1 MNVTLFIFYYFI
13 LCLRRLITTSKY
25 CIWHRPPMI
34 EPLPAGWLRLTD
46 TTGLKKLLWLVAR
59 SEIQS
64 PSPTHTSW
72 AEWPGVGQCGTSV
85 PSGNKFKLVDLFLL
99 LGGNKVIL
107 KFIKTWAKNTFT
119 QSGSCICLLPDSAGR
134 FSSVCLAGPC
144 LGESEWRVSLMTE
157 EGATAECWMLN
168 FIFYTLYILKYSPV
182 AQAFGLVVSK
192 EWSKLLKIN
201 ILFMLSTAVSWLS
214 YSQY

>member
-134 FSSVCLAGPC
+134 FRSVCQAGPC

-157 EGATAECWMLN
+157 GDTEPQLN
-168 FIFYTLYILKYSPV
+168 VVTFDILKYST
-182 AQAFGLVVSK
+182 GLWTPSK
-192 EWSKLLKIN
+192 FN
-201 ILFMLSTAVSWLS
+201 IHLLFMLSTAVSWLS